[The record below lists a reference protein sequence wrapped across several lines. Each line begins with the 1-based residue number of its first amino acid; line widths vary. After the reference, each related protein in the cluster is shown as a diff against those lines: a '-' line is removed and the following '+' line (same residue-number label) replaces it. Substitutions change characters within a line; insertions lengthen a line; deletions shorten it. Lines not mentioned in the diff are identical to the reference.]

1 MQGTKSKKATEP
13 KSKKEKAIK
22 TEYVYALEP
31 LPEKVLV
38 TTETFSET
46 PRHGWNSE
54 PDVCEFIGSLIK
66 MQGAKA
72 VLEIGVF
79 EGETSVKMI
88 EALPQGGY
96 YAGIDINDHR
106 KHKLERSG
114 VAVDFILG
122 ESIKVIKGMPREH
135 FDFIFVDGD
144 HSWANILPEFK
155 EIELVIAKGGVI
167 AYHDT
172 LHIPDVSELM
182 LYVNDY
188 KYNVVTLNTSEGRGL
203 SIIQKPWN
211 QLFVVQSRV
220 VRT

>member
-1 MQGTKSKKATEP
+1 MRETKSKKNIALTN
-13 KSKKEKAIK
+13 EKPMEI
-22 TEYVYALEP
+22 YGLEP
-31 LPEKVLV
+31 LTPKVLV
-38 TTETFSET
+38 TTKTFSET

-66 MQGAKA
+66 MQGAKT

-79 EGETSVKMI
+79 EGESSIKMI
-88 EALPQGGY
+88 EALPIGGY

-106 KHKLERSG
+106 KHNLERNG

-122 ESIKVIKGMPREH
+122 QSIHVMKSMPAHH

-155 EIELVIAKGGVI
+155 ELERIIAKRGII

-172 LHIPDVSELM
+172 IHIPDVNKLM
-182 LYVNDY
+182 RYVNHFN
-188 KYNVVTLNTSEGRGL
+188 YNVVTLNTSGGRGL
-203 SIIQKPWN
+203 SIIQEK
-211 QLFVVQSRV
+211 
-220 VRT
+220 

>member
-1 MQGTKSKKATEP
+1 MPGTKSKKATEP
-13 KSKKEKAIK
+13 KAKKEKAVK

-31 LPEKVLV
+31 LPEKELV

-106 KHKLERSG
+106 KHNLERSG

-155 EIELVIAKGGVI
+155 EIERVIAKGGVI

-182 LYVNDY
+182 LYVNYY

-203 SIIQKPWN
+203 SILQK
-211 QLFVVQSRV
+211 L
-220 VRT
+220 

>member
-13 KSKKEKAIK
+13 KAKKEKAVK

-31 LPEKVLV
+31 LPEKELV

-66 MQGAKA
+66 MHGAKT

-122 ESIKVIKGMPREH
+122 ESIKAIKGMPSEH

-155 EIELVIAKGGVI
+155 EIERVIAKGGVI

-172 LHIPDVSELM
+172 LHIPDVSELIG
-182 LYVNDY
+182 YVNHY

-203 SIIQKPWN
+203 SILQK
-211 QLFVVQSRV
+211 L
-220 VRT
+220 

>member
-13 KSKKEKAIK
+13 KAKKEKAIK

-54 PDVCEFIGSLIK
+54 PDVCQFIGALIK

-72 VLEIGVF
+72 DLEIGVF

-155 EIELVIAKGGVI
+155 EIERVIAKGGVI

-172 LHIPDVSELM
+172 LHIPDVAELM
-182 LYVNDY
+182 RYVIQDS
-188 KYNVVTLNTSEGRGL
+188 YNVVTLNTSEGRGL
-203 SIIQKPWN
+203 SIIQKP
-211 QLFVVQSRV
+211 
-220 VRT
+220 

>member
-1 MQGTKSKKATEP
+1 MPGTKSKKATEP
-13 KSKKEKAIK
+13 KAKKEKAVK

-31 LPEKVLV
+31 LPEKELV

-122 ESIKVIKGMPREH
+122 ESIKVIKGMPSEH

-155 EIELVIAKGGVI
+155 EIERVIAKGGVI

-182 LYVNDY
+182 RYVNDY
-188 KYNVVTLNTSEGRGL
+188 MYNVVTLNTSEGRGL
-203 SIIQKPWN
+203 SILQKLWN
-211 QLFVVQSRV
+211 
-220 VRT
+220 

>member
-1 MQGTKSKKATEP
+1 MPGTKSKKATEP
-13 KSKKEKAIK
+13 KAKKEKAIK

-31 LPEKVLV
+31 LPEKELV
-38 TTETFSET
+38 TTKTFSET

-155 EIELVIAKGGVI
+155 EIERVIAKGGVI

-172 LHIPDVSELM
+172 LHIPDVAELM
-182 LYVNDY
+182 LYVNHY

-203 SIIQKPWN
+203 SILQK
-211 QLFVVQSRV
+211 L
-220 VRT
+220 

>member
-13 KSKKEKAIK
+13 KAKKEKAVK

-31 LPEKVLV
+31 LPEKELV

-66 MQGAKA
+66 MHGAKT

-114 VAVDFILG
+114 VAGDFILG
-122 ESIKVIKGMPREH
+122 ESIKAIKGMPSEH

-155 EIELVIAKGGVI
+155 EIERVIAKGGVI

-172 LHIPDVSELM
+172 LHIHDVSELM
-182 LYVNDY
+182 RYVKQDN
-188 KYNVVTLNTSEGRGL
+188 YNVVTLNTSEGRGL
-203 SIIQKPWN
+203 SILQK
-211 QLFVVQSRV
+211 L
-220 VRT
+220 

>member
-1 MQGTKSKKATEP
+1 MPGTKSKKATEP
-13 KSKKEKAIK
+13 KAKKEKTVK

-114 VAVDFILG
+114 IAVDFILG

-155 EIELVIAKGGVI
+155 EIERVIAKGGVI

-203 SIIQKPWN
+203 SILQK
-211 QLFVVQSRV
+211 L
-220 VRT
+220 

>member
-13 KSKKEKAIK
+13 KSKKEKAVK
-22 TEYVYALEP
+22 TKYVYALEP
-31 LPEKVLV
+31 LPEKELV

-88 EALPQGGY
+88 DALPKGGY

-106 KHKLERSG
+106 KHNLERSG

-122 ESIKVIKGMPREH
+122 ESIKVIKDMPSEH

-155 EIELVIAKGGVI
+155 EIERVIAKGGVI

-172 LHIPDVSELM
+172 LHINDVSELM
-182 LYVNDY
+182 RYVKQDN
-188 KYNVVTLNTSEGRGL
+188 YNVVTLKTSEGRGL
-203 SIIQKPWN
+203 SIIQKY
-211 QLFVVQSRV
+211 
-220 VRT
+220 

>member
-13 KSKKEKAIK
+13 KAKKQKTVK

-31 LPEKVLV
+31 LPEKELV

-106 KHKLERSG
+106 KHNLERSG

-155 EIELVIAKGGVI
+155 EIERVIAKGGVI

-182 LYVNDY
+182 LYVNYY

-203 SIIQKPWN
+203 SILQKLWN
-211 QLFVVQSRV
+211 QLFAVQSRA

>member
-1 MQGTKSKKATEP
+1 MPGTKSKKATEP
-13 KSKKEKAIK
+13 KAKKEKAVK

-31 LPEKVLV
+31 LPEKELV

-79 EGETSVKMI
+79 EGETSIKMI
-88 EALPQGGY
+88 DALPQGGY

-144 HSWANILPEFK
+144 HSWANILLEFK
-155 EIELVIAKGGVI
+155 EIERVIAKGGVI

-172 LHIPDVSELM
+172 LHIPDVAELM
-182 LYVNDY
+182 RYVNHY

-203 SIIQKPWN
+203 SILQKLWN
-211 QLFVVQSRV
+211 QLFAVLSRA